1 MKNSEKT
8 MEKIV
13 ALCKGRG
20 FVFPGS
26 EIYGGLANTWDYG
39 PLGVELKNNVKKAW
53 WKKFVQENPYNVG
66 LDAAILMNPQ
76 VWVASGHVGG
86 FSDPLMDCKEC
97 KERFRA
103 DKVIEDWCQ
112 ANGFDL
118 GKSVDALSQ
127 AEMKEFVEEHN
138 IPCPSCGGHNW
149 TDIRQFNL
157 MFKTFQGVTEDAK
170 NTVYLRPETAQ
181 GIFVNFQNVQ
191 RTTRKKLPFGVC
203 QIGKSFRNEI
213 TPGNFTFRTR
223 EFEQMELEFFCKP
236 GTELEWFAYWKD
248 FCHQWLLGL
257 GMQDDNLRLRDHDPE
272 ELSHYSNATTD
283 FEFAFPFG
291 WGELWGVA
299 SRTNYDLNAHQ
310 TTSGKDQTY
319 FDQEAGEHYIPFVIE
334 PSLGADRVTLAFL
347 VDAYDEEVV
356 GQDKNGKDDVRT
368 VLRLHPAL
376 APFKCAVLPLSKKL
390 GPAALEIRDQ
400 LSKEFMVD
408 YDEAG
413 SIGKRYRR
421 LLHHRGLRH
430 RGRRGEGGRPL
441 RHRPGSGHHGAGPS
455 AHRSVEGV
463 PAGKGGLLK
472 SFQKVNL
479 F

>member
-1 MKNSEKT
+1 MKNNEKT
-8 MEKIV
+8 MEKVV

-103 DKVIEDWCQ
+103 DKVIEGWCEE
-112 ANGFDL
+112 NGFDL

-236 GTELEWFAYWKD
+236 GTELDWFAYWKD
-248 FCHQWLLGL
+248 FCHKWLLEL
-257 GMQDDNLRLRDHDPE
+257 GMQEENLRLRDHEPE

-319 FDQEAGEHYIPFVIE
+319 FDQESGEHYIPFVIE

-390 GPAALEIRDQ
+390 GPAAQEIQQMLAKD
-400 LSKEFMVD
+400 FMVD

-421 LLHHRGLRH
+421 QDEIGTPLCITVDFQTVGDENTPADHCVTVRDRDTMEQVRIPIEGLQAYIQ
-430 RGRRGEGGRPL
+430 EKM
-441 RHRPGSGHHGAGPS
+441 A
-455 AHRSVEGV
+455 
-463 PAGKGGLLK
+463 
-472 SFQKVNL
+472 F
-479 F
+479 